1 MDFSNA
7 LMNICIFRGG
17 GKMSITLKE
26 LKIAAARPSAKA
38 ELNQIFQANN
48 GCGLFHEF
56 MEEI

>member
-1 MDFSNA
+1 
-7 LMNICIFRGG
+7 
-17 GKMSITLKE
+17 MSITLKE